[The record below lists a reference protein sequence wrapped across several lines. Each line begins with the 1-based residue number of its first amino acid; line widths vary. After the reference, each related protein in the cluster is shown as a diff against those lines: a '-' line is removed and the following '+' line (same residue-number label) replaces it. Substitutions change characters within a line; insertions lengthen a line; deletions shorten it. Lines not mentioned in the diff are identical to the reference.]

1 MSNNNYFSHQ
11 DLKPLIIK
19 GKKFHEDKKKKEIAT
34 KNKIGEKDIKMIKI
48 DNETE
53 AQKIVKIDSKIS
65 NAIMKGRADKK
76 MTRKV
81 LANRMNVNIKIVEEY
96 ETCKAIPNI
105 NIIKKFERIL
115 GIKLTGKE
123 FKKT

>member
-1 MSNNNYFSHQ
+1 MYNNNYFSNQ

-19 GKKFHEDKKKKEIAT
+19 GKKFHEDKKKREIDT
-34 KNKIGEKDIKMIKI
+34 KTKIEEKDIKMLKI
-48 DNETE
+48 DKATE
-53 AQKIVKIDSKIS
+53 VHKIVKIDSKIS

-81 LANRMNVNIKIVEEY
+81 LANKMNVNLKIVEEY

-123 FKKT
+123 FKKS